1 MSRTDKYSQRKVL
14 PAAYR
19 RWPLLAGVAAG
30 LWVLVLFYLGRML
43 VTLWQGHGKAA
54 AFSLL
59 WSLVCLAL
67 WSLLHR
73 WARNRPTG

>member
-1 MSRTDKYSQRKVL
+1 MSLIEKESQRKALL
-14 PAAYR
+14 PGAYR

-30 LWVLVLFYLGRML
+30 LWVLVVFYLGRML

-59 WSLVCLAL
+59 RLPL
-67 WSLLHR
+67 
-73 WARNRPTG
+73 RPSF